1 MSLHIGFRKL
11 SEQDRIFKVF
21 NLVKVGRVACR
32 AYAKGGMLHMIGLNS
47 GLPIIDLVS
56 SLKTF
61 KFLKKKRI
69 LGKRTY
75 VRSSMHLQLVIFL

>member
-1 MSLHIGFRKL
+1 
-11 SEQDRIFKVF
+11 
-21 NLVKVGRVACR
+21 
-32 AYAKGGMLHMIGLNS
+32 MIGLNS

-61 KFLKKKRI
+61 KFLKKKWI

-75 VRSSMHLQLVIFL
+75 VRSSMHLQQVIFL